1 MKHDNFWSRHR
12 SAVDAGLNKEWA
24 LKVAYGCISLEDALG
39 DMEMNLEAES
49 APVILAVE
57 PVSGK
62 EYDCGCRGSASC
74 RECIPF

>member
-1 MKHDNFWSRHR
+1 MQQDNFWSRHR
-12 SAVDAGLNKEWA
+12 AAVDAGLNKEWS

-39 DMEMNLEAES
+39 SMDMEAES